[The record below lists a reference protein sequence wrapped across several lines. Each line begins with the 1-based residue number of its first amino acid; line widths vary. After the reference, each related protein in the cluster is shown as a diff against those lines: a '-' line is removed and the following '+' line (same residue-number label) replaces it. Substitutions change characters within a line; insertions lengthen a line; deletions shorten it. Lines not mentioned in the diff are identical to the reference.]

1 MMQPNLL
8 FFSYLRLFLS
18 ALNGHEVGLVEL
30 KPVGRVKIQTDV
42 NCKSSLNRLSVCS
55 HNDF

>member
-8 FFSYLRLFLS
+8 FFSYLKLFLS
-18 ALNGHEVGLVEL
+18 TLNGHEVGLVEL

-55 HNDF
+55 Q